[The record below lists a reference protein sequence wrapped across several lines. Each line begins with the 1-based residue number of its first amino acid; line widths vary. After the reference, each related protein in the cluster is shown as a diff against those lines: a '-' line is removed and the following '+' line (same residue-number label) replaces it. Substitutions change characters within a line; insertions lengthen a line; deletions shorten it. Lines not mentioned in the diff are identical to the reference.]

1 MYLDFSK
8 NISKQLNYI
17 FPLYSFNIDFEDSFR
32 LNLISLFISKL
43 RDNLIPI
50 EDFCF
55 YIKLNS
61 PSLNNFK
68 SIELTLLNRFKNDII
83 NSFNPISFKIKPT
96 QIELSSFENSF
107 FNLAKL
113 IEQTDEYKYFGFK
126 DTSYNDWNNIRN
138 LFFPSE
144 ERRFIHSYKV
154 KKNTFK
160 LSFYKMIPFSSPMSS
175 LEIFNARYLFSLDY
189 ISSNILFIRLNTVLQ
204 DFFSDKK
211 EHLYDYVISANYYHN
226 TEVKIINSKT
236 NEEFLFTFNDR
247 NIVHYVNSY
256 NDLLNQVK
264 NTLLL
269 TANILNID
277 TEDLL

>member
-8 NISKQLNYI
+8 NISKQLNNI
-17 FPLYSFNIDFEDSFR
+17 FSLYSFNIDFEDSFR
-32 LNLISLFISKL
+32 LNLISFFVSKL
-43 RDNLIPI
+43 RDNLLPV

-61 PSLNNFK
+61 PSLNSFH
-68 SIELTLLNRFKNDII
+68 SIDITLLNRFQNDII
-83 NSFNPISFKIKPT
+83 NSFNPISFSIKST

-107 FNLAKL
+107 FNLAKMV
-113 IEQTDEYKYFGFK
+113 EQTDEYKHFGFK
-126 DTSYNDWNNIRN
+126 DSSYNNGNNILS

-160 LSFYKMIPFSSPMSS
+160 LSFYKMIPFSSPMVP
-175 LEIFNARYLFSLDY
+175 LEIFNQRYLFSLDY

-211 EHLYDYVISANYYHN
+211 SHLYDYVISANYYHN

-247 NIVHYVNSY
+247 NLVHYVNSY
-256 NDLLNQVK
+256 NTFLTKIK
-264 NTLLL
+264 NTIFL